1 MACDVLAF
9 VLRSERGESEK
20 SEHRESEKSEHRESE
35 KSEHRE
41 SEKSEHRESEKSEE
55 NGGIEVHNPARND
68 ETPSNRND
76 GTVDSEKPPAEN
88 DKTEDTFDSL
98 ATLIFTALSHLVL
111 EIEKEGPVPS
121 LDTIAPKV
129 TPCLFSHE

>member
-35 KSEHRE
+35 KSE
-41 SEKSEHRESEKSEE
+41 E
-55 NGGIEVHNPARND
+55 NGGIEVHNPA
-68 ETPSNRND
+68 NRNA
-76 GTVDSEKPPAEN
+76 GTVDSDKPPAEN
-88 DKTEDTFDSL
+88 DTTEVTFDSL